1 MVHQTTHT
9 SYISISDAN
18 LFTQTLT
25 LHIYITTIY
34 IYASS
39 SFVVATS
46 KSEQLHELP
55 NLLREPALLVAVV
68 VVVALAVVLVV
79 VLVIMIVIGIL
90 PLHRRRKPRLGG
102 GVKPNPA
109 RMDPTGGSGV
119 ADQDCVVAVGDLA
132 AVAATAVAGAERQ
145 RQRTAGLEVAVDR
158 TEAEERQRNGI
169 DGADGKRN
177 GFRFGMMGS
186 RFGVRFGFGE
196 GVRNIA
202 GA

>member
-1 MVHQTTHT
+1 
-9 SYISISDAN
+9 
-18 LFTQTLT
+18 
-25 LHIYITTIY
+25 
-34 IYASS
+34 
-39 SFVVATS
+39 
-46 KSEQLHELP
+46 
-55 NLLREPALLVAVV
+55 
-68 VVVALAVVLVV
+68 
-79 VLVIMIVIGIL
+79 MIVIGIL

-169 DGADGKRN
+169 DGVDRERN
-177 GFRFGMMGS
+177 GFRFG
-186 RFGVRFGFGE
+186 VRFGLGE
-196 GVRNIA
+196 RVGEIA